1 MFADE
6 AQGSTSA
13 IILYKYYSYTQKLS
27 LRFEQGMFKTFNMMI
42 NEKSGKKKIN
52 KTNLSPTLVPVG
64 LDFSAAKGTTR
75 FAMQIFWFPT
85 KLDSARQKSNKFQL
99 ITQLTT
105 ACSKLTKE
113 TLVVKYSKLTI
124 KTPERRQ

>member
-52 KTNLSPTLVPVG
+52 KTNLSSTLVPVG

-75 FAMQIFWFPT
+75 FAMQIF
-85 KLDSARQKSNKFQL
+85 
-99 ITQLTT
+99 
-105 ACSKLTKE
+105 
-113 TLVVKYSKLTI
+113 
-124 KTPERRQ
+124 

>member
-27 LRFEQGMFKTFNMMI
+27 LRLEQGMFKYFNMMI
-42 NEKSGKKKIN
+42 NEKSGKKN
-52 KTNLSPTLVPVG
+52 KTNLSSTLVPVG

-75 FAMQIFWFPT
+75 FAMQIF
-85 KLDSARQKSNKFQL
+85 
-99 ITQLTT
+99 
-105 ACSKLTKE
+105 
-113 TLVVKYSKLTI
+113 
-124 KTPERRQ
+124 

>member
-42 NEKSGKKKIN
+42 NEKSGKKKKKKKK
-52 KTNLSPTLVPVG
+52 KTNLSSTLVPVG

-75 FAMQIFWFPT
+75 FAMQIF
-85 KLDSARQKSNKFQL
+85 
-99 ITQLTT
+99 
-105 ACSKLTKE
+105 
-113 TLVVKYSKLTI
+113 
-124 KTPERRQ
+124 

>member
-1 MFADE
+1 MKNLE
-6 AQGSTSA
+6 
-13 IILYKYYSYTQKLS
+13 
-27 LRFEQGMFKTFNMMI
+27 
-42 NEKSGKKKIN
+42 KKKKK
-52 KTNLSPTLVPVG
+52 KTNLSSTLVPVG

-75 FAMQIFWFPT
+75 FAKQIFWFPT

>member
-13 IILYKYYSYTQKLS
+13 FILYKYYSYTQKLS

-42 NEKSGKKKIN
+42 NEKSGKKKN
-52 KTNLSPTLVPVG
+52 KKKTNLSSTFVPVG

-75 FAMQIFWFPT
+75 FAMQIF
-85 KLDSARQKSNKFQL
+85 
-99 ITQLTT
+99 
-105 ACSKLTKE
+105 
-113 TLVVKYSKLTI
+113 
-124 KTPERRQ
+124 

>member
-42 NEKSGKKKIN
+42 NEKSGKKKKKK
-52 KTNLSPTLVPVG
+52 KTNFSSTLVPVG

-113 TLVVKYSKLTI
+113 TL
-124 KTPERRQ
+124 E